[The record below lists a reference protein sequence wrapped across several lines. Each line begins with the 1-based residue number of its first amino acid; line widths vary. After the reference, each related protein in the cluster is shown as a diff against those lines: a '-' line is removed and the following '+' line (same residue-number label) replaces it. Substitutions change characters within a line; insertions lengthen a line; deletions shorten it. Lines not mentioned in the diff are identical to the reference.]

1 MKLFLV
7 SHSLEFIFL
16 DCGFC
21 YAKLNQI
28 LGMEQAAEHGLLLL
42 QQKSQLQRDLAQ
54 ANELNGKALMEN
66 EELRAELELKN
77 AELEQILES
86 AHDNRRNQ
94 MLTSIVNEETLL
106 QGTMAL
112 EDKLQ
117 NELKRARD
125 ELSTARQQNHN
136 DRQGNNSSNC

>member
-54 ANELNGKALMEN
+54 ANERNGKALMEN
-66 EELRAELELKN
+66 EELRAIEGLEG
-77 AELEQILES
+77 ECDGRPPR
-86 AHDNRRNQ
+86 H
-94 MLTSIVNEETLL
+94 
-106 QGTMAL
+106 
-112 EDKLQ
+112 
-117 NELKRARD
+117 KR
-125 ELSTARQQNHN
+125 H
-136 DRQGNNSSNC
+136 